1 MANAKSYTDHLL
13 EEQQKAQ
20 NTPAP
25 AADATPSAAP
35 GYADY
40 LAGLAKAT
48 GGGQKQV
55 VSAAPAPAGQGYAD
69 WLVTMQKNHTVENTP
84 TNAMSYADYLLYM
97 GSDPAGDYKAK
108 VEDAN
113 KTYAG
118 AVHSHGKNKEAMVAS
133 GLAGSGYGEY
143 LVSTAYAERAR
154 AIENAQ
160 SVAKAGMEQG
170 KKSYANYLV
179 GLRTENENAAYTG
192 IVTGL
197 LTGDKAKQYAIDK
210 GVTEDRLDVIL
221 GQANAAVQPTVEKN
235 VLAYIQSAGLTGKT
249 ATDYATSN
257 GVSAER
263 ANELLSSYFEQKAVE
278 GIGNQLLTGDAAKQY
293 AASVGVAADRI
304 EAVVGQTAQAVDQA
318 RAQNT
323 DAAFAQLASLMSEE
337 GGNMSFSTAIETMK
351 GGIYK
356 DYINAIT
363 DRYRNA
369 QLNEI
374 GLALKEGYV
383 VAGAK
388 GRLEGLLKQDV
399 IGESTYHEELGKIQT
414 KNAEFV
420 KNSVMKG
427 NYSVLAEYAKAN
439 GLAVPTTVEQTD
451 AVIDHMVNAGVLS
464 NDVRQERYAKNWINT
479 ITKDRGSASDLVST
493 MEQLQASRTEGQ
505 ISHEQYVALL
515 ADVGERCKDQH
526 GDVTEA
532 CLKWWYFD
540 ALDNEY
546 RVSYKQGD
554 FEGEDIQIPMP
565 NYFEITGDSTKY
577 FVEGKSVPLG
587 DSVCD
592 LFESVYFGT
601 IGGRPVVKYVYP
613 NGSIKYGDIYAC
625 DEWYNDDDNAFL
637 AYMCTPEKKK
647 GG

>member
-170 KKSYANYLV
+170 KKSYADYLV
-179 GLRTENENAAYTG
+179 DLRAENEKAAYTG
-192 IVTGL
+192 IVTGQ
-197 LTGDKAKQYAIDK
+197 LTGEAARKFAIDK

-221 GQANAAVQPTVEKN
+221 GQASSALAPT
-235 VLAYIQSAGLTGKT
+235 
-249 ATDYATSN
+249 
-257 GVSAER
+257 
-263 ANELLSSYFEQKAVE
+263 FEQNAVN
-278 GIGNQLLTGDAAKQY
+278 GILQQGLTGDAAKEY
-293 AASVGVAADRI
+293 ARQQGVAEDRI
-304 EAVVGQTAQAVDQA
+304 EAVVGQTAATVEANALAKEQAE
-318 RAQNT
+318 AQNA
-323 DAAFAQLASLMSEE
+323 DAALNQLFSLMSEE

-351 GGIYK
+351 GGTYK
-356 DYINAIT
+356 DYIDAIT
-363 DRYRNA
+363 NRYRNV
-369 QLNEI
+369 QLHDI
-374 GLALKEGYV
+374 RLALKEGYA
-383 VAGAK
+383 VAGTK
-388 GRLEGLLKQDV
+388 GRLEGLLKQGV
-399 IGESTYHEELGKIQT
+399 IGESTYHEELGKIVT
-414 KNAEFV
+414 HNGELVKKLLTGDLSVISAYAEAYGLGV
-420 KNSVMKG
+420 PRDAAG
-427 NYSVLAEYAKAN
+427 AN
-439 GLAVPTTVEQTD
+439 
-451 AVIDHMVNAGVLS
+451 AVIDHMASEGVIDQEIRQNYYKTSHQKTIDEKDNSAVSLANAMDIVGRS
-464 NDVRQERYAKNWINT
+464 FEA
-479 ITKDRGSASDLVST
+479 G
-493 MEQLQASRTEGQ
+493 QLTE
-505 ISHEQYVALL
+505 
-515 ADVGERCKDQH
+515 D
-526 GDVTEA
+526 
-532 CLKWWYFD
+532 
-540 ALDNEY
+540 
-546 RVSYKQGD
+546 SYKELLQSIGNKSEDMYGKPEHNWGTEFDGFADGHYICINYDQGHIGN
-554 FEGEDIQIPMP
+554 EGIDI
-565 NYFEITGDSTKY
+565 NYELCGEVSGEG
-577 FVEGKSVPLG
+577 FVEGKSASANGNRV
-587 DSVCD
+587 V
-592 LFESVYFGT
+592 FGT
-601 IGGRPVVKYVYP
+601 INGKMAIFYRGKYYIN
-613 NGSIKYGDIYAC
+613 NGSMYSETEHNSAYMV
-625 DEWYNDDDNAFL
+625 
-637 AYMCTPEKKK
+637 YMCTPSKMET